1 MLILDLLKKLYKV
14 PVKKVISINVEELC
28 TFSPFCTVYKSSFF
42 AVFSTHSDSA
52 LNSAFNV
59 FIGKNIFWFKK
70 NKNELYKCV
79 LEFNFEYIYGSGL
92 SIF

>member
-1 MLILDLLKKLYKV
+1 M
-14 PVKKVISINVEELC
+14 KKVISINVQELC
-28 TFSPFCTVYKSSFF
+28 TFSPFCTVYKSSHPYNSLYKLFCCFF
-42 AVFSTHSDSA
+42 NTFGLGITV
-52 LNSAFNV
+52 NSAFFNV

-79 LEFNFEYIYGSGL
+79 LEFNFECIYGSGL